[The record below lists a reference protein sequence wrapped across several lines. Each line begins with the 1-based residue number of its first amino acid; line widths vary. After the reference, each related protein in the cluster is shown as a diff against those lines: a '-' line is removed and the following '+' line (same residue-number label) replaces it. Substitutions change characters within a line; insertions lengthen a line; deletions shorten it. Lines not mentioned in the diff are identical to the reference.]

1 MDQNDVFHLGI
12 KVVTKLIVI
21 YLYLKKYSYVWITK
35 LLHYFF

>member
-21 YLYLKKYSYVWITK
+21 YLYLKNIHMYE
-35 LLHYFF
+35 